1 MERTSE
7 ALLLSELL
15 RLLPKEAL
23 ITRLEYEGPF
33 VAIYSKNPMVFFE
46 NPAIITS
53 LATKFK
59 RRFVI
64 RSEPRERKDVKEA
77 RNEIEKILLLRGL
90 DPSTTKIILDE
101 GRGEAII
108 FTPKHLPEDKKA
120 ALTKEIVER
129 TLWIPTF
136 RCYFR
141 ELPKVMSK
149 ILHVTQI
156 KTEPIKFLSYIG
168 DRVFRVP
175 INPSKFI
182 RIVALGGA
190 GEVGRSAILVSTTE
204 SNVLIDFGVK
214 IGATQREELFPRV
227 DLLDMRLN
235 EIDAVILTHA
245 HLDHCGLIP
254 FLYKHGYRG
263 PVYMTEPTLPLTVL
277 LLEDYYELM
286 KAKGETLFNENDI
299 LTMIRHTITLKY
311 NQVTGISP
319 DIKLT
324 FINAGHILGSAMV
337 HLHITEGVHNILITG
352 DFKYGPTRLLEPAKT
367 DFSRAETLVMEATY
381 GDRHDILP
389 SRSETESM
397 FAKLVKKT
405 IEHGGKVLI
414 PVFGVGRSQEVLT
427 VIYALS
433 VKETNQELAL
443 PKVPVYIDGMIDEAN
458 KVHEIYI
465 DYLKSHIRK
474 EFKETGENPFNT
486 DYLIPVTK
494 PSIRD
499 EVINERTPSI
509 ILSTSGMMQG
519 GPVIEYFKSLA
530 SNEKNMLLFVAYQA
544 VDTLGRKIADGA
556 RRVELTCDGRLLSI
570 DINMQVKRLEGFSGH
585 SDRRQLLGFVNKIQ
599 NLVKNVYLVH
609 GEQSKIENLAP
620 TIQNFFKIPAY
631 KLKLAEPVI
640 LKH

>member
-1 MERTSE
+1 MEKTSE

-33 VAIYSKNPMVFFE
+33 VAIYSKNPIIFFE
-46 NPAIITS
+46 NPSIVTS
-53 LATKFK
+53 LAAKFK

-77 RNEIEKILLLRGL
+77 RNEIEKILLLRGI

-101 GRGEAII
+101 ARGEVTI
-108 FTPKHLPEDKKA
+108 FTPKYLPEDKKS
-120 ALTKEIVER
+120 ALIKEIVER

-136 RCYFR
+136 RWYFR
-141 ELPKVMSK
+141 ELPRVISKVSAIQVKM
-149 ILHVTQI
+149 
-156 KTEPIKFLSYIG
+156 EPIKFLSYIG

-175 INPSKFI
+175 VNPSRFI

-214 IGATQREELFPRV
+214 IGATQREELFPRI
-227 DLLDMRLN
+227 DLLDIHLN

-286 KAKGETLFNENDI
+286 KMKGEVLFNENDI
-299 LTMIRHTITLKY
+299 STMIRHAITLKY

-352 DFKYGPTRLLEPAKT
+352 DFKYGPTKLLEPAKT

-405 IEHGGKVLI
+405 IERGGKVLI

-427 VIYALS
+427 VIYTLS

-474 EFKETGENPFNT
+474 EFKETGESPFNT

-494 PSIRD
+494 SSIRD
-499 EVINERTPSI
+499 EIINERTPSI

-530 SNEKNMLLFVAYQA
+530 LDERNMLLFVTYQA
-544 VDTLGRKIADGA
+544 ADTLGRKIADGA
-556 RRVELTCDGRLLSI
+556 RKVELVYDGRLLSI
-570 DINMQVKRLEGFSGH
+570 DVNMQVKRLEGFSGH

-599 NLVKNVYLVH
+599 NLIKNVYLVH
-609 GEQSKIENLAP
+609 GELSKIENLAS
-620 TIQNFFKIPAY
+620 TIQSFFKIPAFR
-631 KLKLAEPVI
+631 LKLSEPVV
-640 LKH
+640 LRH